1 MAPEGRPVYRFSAM
15 GERVGLSVVVVAL
28 AALPAGAFARSDGAD
43 ATATKKAAPCTFSV
57 AGQRTIG
64 SGLFH
69 FAKHR
74 NGDRMPCRRIVAMV
88 RWISSHNRSF
98 PGWSCFLSSQTCV
111 QALRGRDGGGQMYWY
126 AAY

>member
-1 MAPEGRPVYRFSAM
+1 M
-15 GERVGLSVVVVAL
+15 GERVGLGVLVIAL
-28 AALPAGAFARSDGAD
+28 ATLPAGAGARSDGGGS

-74 NGDRMPCRRIVAMV
+74 NGDRMPCRRIASMV
-88 RWISSHNRSF
+88 RWISAHDRSF
-98 PGWSCFLSSQTCV
+98 PGWACMLSSQTCV
-111 QALRGRDGGGQMYWY
+111 QALRGRDGGGRMYWY